1 MNKGEAEVL
10 FLLDAYDELSAGYIS
25 KSLYQANNLEQFRSH
40 AERAANEYSH
50 PSWLR
55 GGPALSDDSASTAGR
70 FRILGVAGQMADR
83 KRELETFD
91 QQAPKGHLH
100 GALRAALRRGCAR
113 AQRLRAVVPADRGG
127 ERRDGR
133 GARGAPPFCACG
145 PANAAL
151 P

>member
-1 MNKGEAEVL
+1 MGSPQQPQATPGLLGARRSLTKRARTAGSTEL
-10 FLLDAYDELSAGYIS
+10 FATSDRYDELPASVIG
-25 KSLYQANNLEQFRSH
+25 KSLYQSNNLEQFRSH

-91 QQAPKGHLH
+91 QQAPKGHLY
-100 GALRAALRRGCAR
+100 GALRAALR
-113 AQRLRAVVPADRGG
+113 
-127 ERRDGR
+127 
-133 GARGAPPFCACG
+133 
-145 PANAAL
+145 
-151 P
+151 